1 MSKIENNTEEV
12 TTEEVIEAVPQRK
25 TMVNCTTAEFLRQS
39 NKIRHA
45 VSEYLA
51 ETKII
56 DIKKNKPV
64 ITDGMSDEEKK
75 KAYREQA
82 KKNISDML
90 DSALE
95 KNAEAT
101 VRILA
106 LLCFID
112 DAEEA
117 EKLEPFDVIDVLMS
131 ERVLNFFTRLMQS
144 GLIDT
149 GSTSQTSASKK

>member
-1 MSKIENNTEEV
+1 MNPK
-12 TTEEVIEAVPQRK
+12 K
-25 TMVNCTTAEFLRQS
+25 TMANCTTAEFLRQS

-45 VSEYLA
+45 VSEYLDF
-51 ETKII
+51 TKIL
-56 DIKKNKPV
+56 DIRKNKPV
-64 ITDGMSDEEKK
+64 FKEGMTDDEKK
-75 KAYREQA
+75 AAIQAQA
-82 KKNISDML
+82 KKNISAML
-90 DSALE
+90 DNALE
-95 KNAEAT
+95 ENAEAT

-117 EKLEPFDVIDVLMS
+117 EKLDPFELLDVILS

-149 GSTSQTSASKK
+149 ASTSQKSALKK

>member
-1 MSKIENNTEEV
+1 MNPK
-12 TTEEVIEAVPQRK
+12 K
-25 TMVNCTTAEFLRQS
+25 TLANCTTAEFLRQS

-45 VSEYLA
+45 VAEYLDCTNILA
-51 ETKII
+51 FR
-56 DIKKNKPV
+56 KNKPV
-64 ITDGMSDEEKK
+64 FTEGMTDKEKK
-75 KAYREQA
+75 AATKLQA
-82 KKNISDML
+82 RKNISAML

-95 KNAEAT
+95 ENAEAT

-117 EKLEPFDVIDVLMS
+117 EQLDPFELLDVILS

-144 GLIDT
+144 GLIDMAD
-149 GSTSQTSASKK
+149 TSQKSALKK

>member
-1 MSKIENNTEEV
+1 MYPK
-12 TTEEVIEAVPQRK
+12 K
-25 TMVNCTTAEFLRQS
+25 TMANCTTAEFLRQS

-45 VSEYLA
+45 VAEYLDF
-51 ETKII
+51 TKIL

-64 ITDGMSDEEKK
+64 FTEGMTDDEKK
-75 KAYREQA
+75 AAIKAQA
-82 KKNISDML
+82 KKNISAML
-90 DSALE
+90 DNALE
-95 KNAEAT
+95 ENAEAT

-117 EKLEPFDVIDVLMS
+117 EKLDPFELLDVVLS

-144 GLIDT
+144 GLIDMAD
-149 GSTSQTSASKK
+149 TSQKSALKK